1 MYARGAQQSLRLPF
15 VSTQAAPYERNA
27 SIFTRG
33 SGTSPA
39 DYSVNNGSNRRRR
52 RSSTVTY
59 YQGWLWIINLLVADF
74 IQSLGW
80 VLSLDHYLNHAMY
93 YSPLCTVQ
101 GLCINVGEDASG
113 LFCLVI
119 AIHTACL
126 LGGSPKVASW
136 SRSVST
142 TGHLRW
148 IILMTV
154 WAIAIL
160 LSIIGPAI
168 IAPVKGYGP
177 FYGPAG
183 VSWCWI
189 TSDYDL
195 ARLYCHYL
203 LVFIV
208 SASLV
213 GLYGFVFF
221 RIRNLLRESFRLQ
234 SGDNFTNASATSN
247 GSEGVEFNT
256 TTLLNSP
263 NASPT
268 QPDTRHSRLLPHF
281 HKSNHE
287 VTPAETQYTP
297 AQTDRDRLRHRLMTA
312 AKKMLGYP
320 FAYLCLTLPLAICRI
335 AYMTGSKWSNLS
347 YSIAAA
353 LYASTGF
360 VNCFFFR

>member
-1 MYARGAQQSLRLPF
+1 MYARGARRSLRLPL
-15 VSTQAAPYERNA
+15 VSTHAAPYERNA
-27 SIFTRG
+27 SSFTRG
-33 SGTSPA
+33 SGTSPV
-39 DYSVNNGSNRRRR
+39 DYSVNSGSSRRRR

-80 VLSLDHYLNHAMY
+80 VLSLDHYINHAMY

-101 GLCINVGEDASG
+101 GLCINVGENASG

-126 LGGSPKVASW
+126 LGGSPKIASW
-136 SRSVST
+136 SRSMST

-203 LVFIV
+203 VVFIV

-221 RIRNLLRESFRLQ
+221 RIRGSLRESFRLQ
-234 SGDNFTNASATSN
+234 SGDNLTNTSATSN
-247 GSEGVEFNT
+247 GSDGNDFNT
-256 TTLLNSP
+256 TLTNGT
-263 NASPT
+263 NVSPT
-268 QPDTRHSRLLPHF
+268 QPPNTRHSRLFSHF
-281 HKSNHE
+281 HKSNHDI
-287 VTPAETQYTP
+287 TPAETQHTL
-297 AQTDRDRLRHRLMTA
+297 AQTDRDRLRRRLMTA

-320 FAYLCLTLPLAICRI
+320 LAYLCLTLPLAINRI
-335 AYMTGSKWSNLS
+335 AYMNRFEMVES
-347 YSIAAA
+347 
-353 LYASTGF
+353 
-360 VNCFFFR
+360 VV